1 MVWKIIRRKFTALK
15 YVRGS
20 PQRRQLNRSSL
31 TSEFARRKPWLV
43 VDDKDKP
50 LKSFETVSQARLF
63 IENPKKFSFNTD
75 VRKYTPEDLKKSL
88 YYLSKK
94 RTSIRKS
101 LGNL

>member
-1 MVWKIIRRKFTALK
+1 MVWKIVRRKFTALK
-15 YVRGS
+15 YERGS

-43 VDDKDKP
+43 IDEKDKP
-50 LKSFETVSQARLF
+50 LKSFETVNEAKSF
-63 IENPKKFSFNTD
+63 IENPKKFSFNTN
-75 VRKYTPEDLKKSL
+75 VKKYTPEDLKKSL
-88 YYLSKK
+88 SYLSKK